1 VPSSKKSDF
10 RGIPTR
16 VANFVSRVRA
26 GVPWYDVHL
35 PLIPVPVR
43 NERLAL
49 PSPPRMRDL
58 QESRWRAEAE
68 STNPFSAM
76 VKHLRGES

>member
-1 VPSSKKSDF
+1 VSSSKKPDF

-16 VANFVSRVRA
+16 VARFVSHVSA

-49 PSPPRMRDL
+49 PSQPRMRDL
-58 QESRWRAEAE
+58 HESRWMAEAE

-76 VKHLRGES
+76 VKHLRGDS